1 MLKTSVDEDGTKKHI
16 PFTEKYRATDMNG
29 VILSPVNRII
39 LRNIVDQ
46 EKFPNILFYGPPGT
60 GKTTTII
67 NLIREYQERWSA
79 IDRRAVIHL
88 NASHDRG
95 IETIRGQLQQFVY
108 SRNLFSRGL
117 KFVVLDEADYMTKNA
132 QQVMRYLIQTYSGSV
147 RFCLICNYLTRI
159 DAGLRNEL
167 MLMHFNNLP
176 PNSVTHMLTDIVD
189 KEKMQLPLSVV
200 QSIRHFYKSDVR
212 SMINCLQ
219 LKHVSIG
226 NENDK
231 KRSTRSFH
239 IIDDALWE
247 SLYRTP
253 TLAKT
258 TSITARYQCNMK
270 SLWKQ
275 FGNYIIRN
283 KPEMVTSEFLS
294 FLETIMHM
302 EHSQTSTYAQYAML
316 TFIRMRSKVDQNER
330 K

>member
-1 MLKTSVDEDGTKKHI
+1 MLKTTADDDGMKKHI

-29 VILSPVNRII
+29 VILSPANRVI

-67 NLIREYQERWSA
+67 NLIREYQERWSS

-117 KFVVLDEADYMTKNA
+117 KFVILDEADYMTKNA

-159 DAGLRNEL
+159 DTGLRDEL
-167 MLMHFNNLP
+167 MLMHFSNLP
-176 PNSVTHMLTDIVD
+176 PDAVTHMLTDIVT
-189 KEKMQLPLSVV
+189 KEKMQLPPSVI
-200 QSIRHFYKSDVR
+200 QSIRRFYKSDVR

-219 LKHVSIG
+219 SKHVSIG
-226 NENDK
+226 GE

-247 SLYRTP
+247 SLYRAP

-258 TSITARYQCNMK
+258 TSIATRYQCDMK

-302 EHSQTSTYAQYAML
+302 EHTQTPTYAQYAMN
-316 TFIRMRSKVDQNER
+316 TFIRMRSKVDQKER